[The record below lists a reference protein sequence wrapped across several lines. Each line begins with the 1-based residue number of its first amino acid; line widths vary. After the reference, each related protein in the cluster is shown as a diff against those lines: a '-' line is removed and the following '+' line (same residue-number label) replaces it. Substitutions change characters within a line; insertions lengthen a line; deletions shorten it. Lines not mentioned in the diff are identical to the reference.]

1 MNSPEKKLRIP
12 PRNVPLTPDSL
23 HKLSN
28 FRQLRL
34 LLDGAELFF
43 SPGSCTFFR
52 NAREYDEKRPNVQRL
67 TVIYLCSHSLTPAI
81 LDVGMQVIILDG
93 RGKVDGSGRRT
104 V

>member
-1 MNSPEKKLRIP
+1 MEESF
-12 PRNVPLTPDSL
+12 S
-23 HKLSN
+23 
-28 FRQLRL
+28 FRREAAL
-34 LLDGAELFF
+34 
-43 SPGSCTFFR
+43 FFR